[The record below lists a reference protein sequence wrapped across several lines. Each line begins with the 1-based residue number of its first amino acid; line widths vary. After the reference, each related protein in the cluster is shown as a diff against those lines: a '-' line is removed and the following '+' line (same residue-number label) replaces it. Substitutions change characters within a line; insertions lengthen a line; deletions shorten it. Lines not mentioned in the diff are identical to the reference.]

1 MKRILLFVAVGFV
14 MVVPAL
20 LGQDVRYNF
29 DRKADFSK
37 FKSYKWITIKNAAPV
52 DELMNKQIVDT
63 IDTELGAK
71 GLKKVTEDSADLYIG
86 YQTGVDK
93 EKEFTSYSSGWGYG
107 PGWRGGW
114 YGPGGM
120 TTGST
125 STISIGQLALDI
137 YDSANHSLVWRGAV
151 SKTINPN
158 AKPDKQQ
165 RNLEKAVAKLLK
177 SYPPKEK

>member
-1 MKRILLFVAVGFV
+1 MRRILLFVLIGFV
-14 MVVPAL
+14 MLVPTL

-29 DRKADFSK
+29 DRKTDFSR
-37 FKSYKWITIKNAAPV
+37 FKTYKWITLKDAAPV

-71 GLKKVTEDSADLYIG
+71 GLKKITEDSADLYIG
-86 YQTGVDK
+86 YQAGVDK
-93 EKEFTSYSSGWGYG
+93 EKEFTSYSTGWGYG
-107 PGWRGGW
+107 PGWYGGW

-125 STISIGQLALDI
+125 WTMYVGQLALDM
-137 YDSANHSLVWRGAV
+137 YDSVNHDLVWRGSV
-151 SKTINPN
+151 SKTINTK

-165 RNLEKAVAKLLK
+165 RNLEKAVAKLLRN
-177 SYPPKEK
+177 YPPSAN